1 MQFGEPLLKAGYRAI
16 NVDRPSEGSQPLY
29 ETQTIDLGVTYPEN
43 ITIENNR
50 YALDRHGV
58 ILDGP
63 HEGESWREAVN
74 FDAEPRHQRE
84 HTLGE
89 EVPATQEIRQL
100 TGWELEDGTVQD
112 VGYLDAEGNIVEK
125 HLAIEADFTGMG
137 DTDLARKQWEF
148 EQETSPEKTQF
159 LLDQMK
165 QFGPEFTEQA
175 RALVERSDPTG
186 FAARELLGNLAQE
199 YAPAEVPEA
208 PTLQETGAV
217 EPSERIGAPPSLAE
231 VAYTPEYERAG
242 EFGDLRRVGE
252 APTFAEIDT
261 YGPNLERAAAM
272 NQLERSQAAP
282 SLERLEDIP
291 ELTADPES
299 LAGRRYAE
307 QQLIGRAQSGRAGD
321 LMAEEASRLARGRQ
335 AASGNIFGGG
345 AVLKEARAV
354 RQAEDAGQRQGISDL
369 LGFLSSGQT
378 AGDYESR
385 LAQQNLMNKLMG
397 IEQRTGAEQSE
408 FGMGQQVLSQQN
420 QATMQERADELAA
433 LGQRNQAEQQ
443 EFNNLQTS
451 LAQINQTRGAQLG
464 ADIQAAG
471 FDNQAALV
479 ERADQ
484 LGAMAQRNQ
493 AEESEFQSL
502 LQGLGQQQG
511 ARTAGFG
518 MQQQAIGQ
526 RNQAADTDFARQQAA
541 LGQQNQARQQSF
553 ANAMQRTATQQQ
565 MQQQQMANLQS
576 FSGLAPV
583 SGQFGGLGGA
593 QQAGAMNFNPIQYTP
608 TSGMQLLQ
616 GQQGLAGKVFG
627 TQADIWGQQAQAA
640 AQPSGFGSLLGTVG
654 GAYAGTEKG
663 AGQIGSAL
671 GTVFGF
677 LKCHTAR
684 LVFGEDN
691 PEWLRFYLWKE
702 HNAPKWFRSLYNKY
716 TERVASWLKDKP
728 RLQSIVRN
736 WMRRKFNG

>member
-1 MQFGEPLLKAGYRAI
+1 MGKSSPPPAPTPPTAKEISAANVESAKGLTKLQRAMQFGEDFTKEGFVREGVPI
-16 NVDRPSEGSQPLY
+16 PEGSTEVFEDVTRTEAAPTQMSDGGQYRVTVGADGLIS
-29 ETQTIDLGVTYPEN
+29 ETYHP
-43 ITIENNR
+43 
-50 YALDRHGV
+50 
-58 ILDGP
+58 
-63 HEGESWREAVN
+63 SWDEAYVGK
-74 FDAEPRHQRE
+74 PW
-84 HTLGE
+84 
-89 EVPATQEIRQL
+89 QEIKEEFPHFSEVGEQEISI
-100 TGWELEDGTVQD
+100 TENVSQGFETPSGEIIQAEKFYQIGEDGGRTEVTRDQ
-112 VGYLDAEGNIVEK
+112 
-125 HLAIEADFTGMG
+125 AIEADFTGMG

-199 YAPAEVPEA
+199 YQPATVPEA

-252 APTFAEIDT
+252 APTFAEMDT

-291 ELTADPES
+291 EMIADPES

-443 EFNNLQTS
+443 EFNNLQTT

-553 ANAMQRTATQQQ
+553 SNAMQRTATQQQ

-593 QQAGAMNFNPIQYTP
+593 QQAGAMNFNPIQYQP

-616 GQQGLAGKVFG
+616 GQQGLASNIFG
-627 TQADIWGQQAQAA
+627 TQANIWGQQSKAA

-654 GAYAGTEKG
+654 GAYAGTASG
-663 AGQIGSAL
+663 AGAITGGLSKL
-671 GTVFGF
+671 FGQ
-677 LKCHTAR
+677 
-684 LVFGEDN
+684 G
-691 PEWLRFYLWKE
+691 
-702 HNAPKWFRSLYNKY
+702 
-716 TERVASWLKDKP
+716 
-728 RLQSIVRN
+728 
-736 WMRRKFNG
+736 